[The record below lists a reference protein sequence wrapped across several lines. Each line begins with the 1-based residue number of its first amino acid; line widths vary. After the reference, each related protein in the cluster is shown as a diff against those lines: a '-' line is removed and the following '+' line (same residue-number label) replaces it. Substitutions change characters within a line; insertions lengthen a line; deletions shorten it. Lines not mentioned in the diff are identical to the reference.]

1 MASITQYPNVFNSA
15 YVPNVFV
22 VDGIGT
28 ADRYVLQVRSG
39 NTVLSTFKQPPNA
52 AGVGIFDVQRVLQS
66 YLDSQIFV
74 EEIVKLSDTP
84 GALFRY
90 NVLYGTET
98 GNVTTVAGQGVTYNV
113 LNAYDGWRVLNS
125 DLTPYIPVPTQIF
138 DCETSQ
144 DRNVEFLN
152 SFEFLT
158 NYPGT
163 IPVANTDWHTL
174 SFINDIPATEN
185 DNIAFNKAPF
195 WVRVTT
201 TLAGAAS
208 EDIVYAISTP
218 NGNTL
223 RIDCNDPAE
232 TFTDANR
239 IATVG
244 AGPRNLDTLLT
255 QSYDAYQVRIYSYD
269 VCIGTTIQDCTDYSE
284 ILSDGYLGDVIFQ
297 KSFTVTNETCQRFE
311 PIQLSFINQWGIKD
325 YFTFDKRNTE
335 QVTTQKNNFV
345 KPLGTWNADS
355 FTINQNGR
363 GKTTFSSTAMT
374 MVTMQ
379 SDWMSDAVSEWL
391 QELYQS
397 TNVNIYID
405 GVWEPCNILTST
417 YTQKT
422 YARNQLFQH
431 DVQVEFANN
440 QKLQRG

>member
-74 EEIVKLSDTP
+74 EETSKLAQTA

-98 GNVTTVAGQGVTYNV
+98 GNATSVSSQGVTYNV
-113 LNAYDGWRVLNS
+113 INAYDGWRVLNS
-125 DLTPYIPVPTQIF
+125 DYTPFVPVPTTF
-138 DCETSQ
+138 ECETGQ
-144 DRNVEFLN
+144 DIAV
-152 SFEFLT
+152 SYSTQYDFLT

-163 IPVANTDWHTL
+163 IPVSATDWRTL
-174 SFINDIPATEN
+174 SFINFVPATEN
-185 DNIAFNKAPF
+185 DNIVYNKAPF
-195 WVRVTT
+195 WVRITS
-201 TLAGAAS
+201 TLNGAAAD
-208 EDIVYAISTP
+208 DIVYAISAV
-218 NGNTL
+218 NGLPIRT
-223 RIDCNDPAE
+223 DCNDGTE
-232 TFTDANR
+232 TFTNATR
-239 IATVG
+239 IGTVG
-244 AGPRNLDTLLT
+244 VGPQNIAPLLT
-255 QSYDAYQVRIYSYD
+255 NPYDAYRVSIYSYD

-284 ILSDGYLGDVIFQ
+284 IIGDGYLGDVIYQ
-297 KSFTVTNETCQRFE
+297 KEFTVTDAICQRFE

-355 FTINQNGR
+355 FTISSHGR
-363 GKTTFSSTAMT
+363 GKTTFSSTAKT
-374 MVTMQ
+374 TVTMQ
-379 SDWMSDAVSEWL
+379 SDWMSDEVSEWL

-405 GVWEPCNILTST
+405 GVWEPCNILTSN

-440 QKLQRG
+440 QKIQRG

>member
-1 MASITQYPNVFNSA
+1 MASITQTPNTFNSA

-28 ADRYVLQVRSG
+28 ADRYVLQVRQG

-52 AGVGIFDVQRVLQS
+52 SGVGIFDIQRVLQS
-66 YLDSQIFV
+66 YLTSQIFI
-74 EEIVKLSDTP
+74 EETVKLSNTP

-90 NVLYGTET
+90 NVLFGTET
-98 GNVTTVAGQGVTYNV
+98 GTNVTLTSNGVIYNV
-113 LNAYDGWRVLNS
+113 LNAYDNWRTLNS
-125 DLTPYIPVPTQIF
+125 DLTPFVPQPGTL

-144 DRNVEFLN
+144 DLNV
-152 SFEFLT
+152 SYPTSYDFLT

-163 IPVANTDWHTL
+163 IPVSLTDWHTL
-174 SFINDIPATEN
+174 SFINMAPSVETN
-185 DNIAFNKAPF
+185 NIVYNQAPF
-195 WVRVTT
+195 WVRINT
-201 TLAGAAS
+201 TLNGNAAD
-208 EDIVYAISTP
+208 DIVYAISAA
-218 NGNTL
+218 NGNTV
-223 RIDCNDPAE
+223 RTDCNDAFDS
-232 TFTDANR
+232 FTDANR

-244 AGPRNLDTLLT
+244 AGPMNIAPLLV
-255 QSYDAYQVRIYSYD
+255 SPYDAYQVRIYSYN
-269 VCIGTTIQDCTDYSE
+269 VCVGTTIGDCTDYSE
-284 ILSDGYLGDVIFQ
+284 ILNDGYVGDLIFQ

-355 FTINQNGR
+355 FTISSHGR

-374 MVTMQ
+374 TVTMQ
-379 SDWMSDAVSEWL
+379 SDWMSDKVSEWL

-405 GVWEPCNILTST
+405 GMWEPCTILTST

-422 YARNQLFQH
+422 NARNQLFQH

>member
-74 EEIVKLSDTP
+74 EETSKLAQTA

-98 GNVTTVAGQGVTYNV
+98 GNATSVSSQGVTYNV
-113 LNAYDGWRVLNS
+113 INAYDGWRVLNS
-125 DLTPYIPVPTQIF
+125 DYTPFVPVPTTF
-138 DCETSQ
+138 ECETGQ
-144 DRNVEFLN
+144 DIAV
-152 SFEFLT
+152 SYSTQYDFLT

-163 IPVANTDWHTL
+163 IPVSATDWRTL
-174 SFINDIPATEN
+174 SFINFVPATEN
-185 DNIAFNKAPF
+185 DNIVYNKAPF
-195 WVRVTT
+195 WVRITS
-201 TLAGAAS
+201 TLNGAAAD
-208 EDIVYAISTP
+208 DIVYAISAV
-218 NGNTL
+218 NGLPIRT
-223 RIDCNDPAE
+223 DCNDGTE
-232 TFTDANR
+232 TFTNATR
-239 IATVG
+239 IGTVG
-244 AGPRNLDTLLT
+244 VGPQNIAPLLT
-255 QSYDAYQVRIYSYD
+255 NPYDAYRVSIYSYD

-284 ILSDGYLGDVIFQ
+284 IIGDGYLGDVIYQ
-297 KSFTVTNETCQRFE
+297 KEFTVTDAICQRFE

-345 KPLGTWNADS
+345 KPLGTWNTDS
-355 FTINQNGR
+355 FTISSHGR
-363 GKTTFSSTAMT
+363 GKTTFSSTAKT
-374 MVTMQ
+374 TVTMQ
-379 SDWMSDAVSEWL
+379 SDWMSDEVSEWL

-405 GVWEPCNILTST
+405 GVWEPCNILTSN

-440 QKLQRG
+440 QKIQRG

>member
-74 EEIVKLSDTP
+74 EETAKLSNTP

-138 DCETSQ
+138 DCEVGQ
-144 DRNVEFLN
+144 ERNVDFTTVD
-152 SFEFLT
+152 FQYLT

-163 IPVANTDWHTL
+163 IPVATTDWHTL

-185 DNIAFNKAPF
+185 DNISWNKAPF
-195 WVRVTT
+195 WVRIST
-201 TLAGAAS
+201 TLNGVDRD
-208 EDIVYAISTP
+208 DIVYAISTP
-218 NGNTL
+218 NGNTV
-223 RIDCNDPAE
+223 RTDCNAG
-232 TFTDANR
+232 TVSFTNANR

-244 AGPRNLDTLLT
+244 VGPRNIAPLLA
-255 QSYDAYQVRIYSYD
+255 QSYDAYRVSIYSYD
-269 VCIGTTIQDCTDYSE
+269 ACIGTTIADCTDYQE
-284 ILSDGYLGDVIFQ
+284 ILSGGYLGDVIYP
-297 KSFTVTNETCQRFE
+297 K
-311 PIQLSFINQWGIKD
+311 
-325 YFTFDKRNTE
+325 
-335 QVTTQKNNFV
+335 
-345 KPLGTWNADS
+345 
-355 FTINQNGR
+355 
-363 GKTTFSSTAMT
+363 
-374 MVTMQ
+374 
-379 SDWMSDAVSEWL
+379 
-391 QELYQS
+391 
-397 TNVNIYID
+397 
-405 GVWEPCNILTST
+405 GVHS
-417 YTQKT
+417 Y
-422 YARNQLFQH
+422 
-431 DVQVEFANN
+431 
-440 QKLQRG
+440 